1 MRKKKPHLFYYF
13 FIPVMDSNSKRR
25 ASEPKATEALALVS
39 NIQRISPPLPYLPSD
54 YQPSPDGPRHFLIS
68 ASNPMFEHNFNR
80 RQRSHSI
87 SHTLAIEGSNQQHFE
102 LVPYREWTV
111 IA

>member
-1 MRKKKPHLFYYF
+1 ME
-13 FIPVMDSNSKRR
+13 SNLNKRR
-25 ASEPKATEALALVS
+25 ASEPEATEALALIS
-39 NIQRISPPLPYLPSD
+39 NSQYTRIPTPLPYLPSD
-54 YQPSPDGPRHFLIS
+54 YRPSPDGPRHFLVT
-68 ASNPMFEHNFNR
+68 SNAPFDSTK

-87 SHTLAIEGSNQQHFE
+87 GDALAIEGSTQQHFE

>member
-1 MRKKKPHLFYYF
+1 ME
-13 FIPVMDSNSKRR
+13 SNSTKRR
-25 ASEPKATEALALVS
+25 ASETEALALIRKNHYS
-39 NIQRISPPLPYLPSD
+39 RIPTPLPYLPSD
-54 YQPSPDGPRHFLIS
+54 YRPSPDGPRHYIVS
-68 ASNPMFEHNFNR
+68 QIPSDSTK

-87 SHTLAIEGSNQQHFE
+87 GHALAIEGSSQHHFE